1 MVLNLRSV
9 GSEATLFI
17 EFISLPGPF
26 DLERSTIEF
35 LAIESV
41 KRGIGIFF
49 LLVVHKSVEVLMKKA
64 RSTRHTVGHLGNY
77 TQGQEKARLLRK
89 AQERRTAGEEEETNK
104 RKFTEV
110 AHNQVHLYGRTGAL
124 IASKYPHRFIV
135 SL

>member
-77 TQGQEKARLLRK
+77 TQGQEKARLLR
-89 AQERRTAGEEEETNK
+89 
-104 RKFTEV
+104 
-110 AHNQVHLYGRTGAL
+110 
-124 IASKYPHRFIV
+124 
-135 SL
+135 